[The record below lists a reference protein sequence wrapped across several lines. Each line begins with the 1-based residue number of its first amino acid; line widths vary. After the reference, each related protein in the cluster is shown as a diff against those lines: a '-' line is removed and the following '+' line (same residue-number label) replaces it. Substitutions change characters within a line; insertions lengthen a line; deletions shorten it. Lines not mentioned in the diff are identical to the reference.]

1 MGRKSDNDFGTDR
14 VAKPTQ
20 EVGHS
25 TQQSPALATL
35 VRVVD
40 GRDASVHPLLGSH
53 FVIGRDKSCHIQ
65 INDDTS
71 VSRKH
76 STVKRQGVSFL
87 IEDLGSSNGVLV
99 NGKKIEGEYELRVG
113 DKVEI
118 GKTIFIFR
126 RRVE

>member
-1 MGRKSDNDFGTDR
+1 MARRGNQDFGTDR
-14 VAKPTQ
+14 VAKPTP
-20 EVGHS
+20 ELGES

-35 VRVVD
+35 VRVAD
-40 GRDASVHPLLGSH
+40 GRDLSVHPLLGDL
-53 FVIGRDKSCHIQ
+53 FIIGRDRSCHIQ
-65 INDDTS
+65 ITDDTS

-76 STVKRQGVSFL
+76 ASVTRKGVSFM

-99 NGKKIEGEYELRVG
+99 NGARIAAAHELRVG

-118 GKTIFIFR
+118 GKTVYVFR

>member
-1 MGRKSDNDFGTDR
+1 MAKRGDNDFGTDR
-14 VAKPTQ
+14 VAKPT
-20 EVGHS
+20 EEAGHS

-35 VRVVD
+35 VRLVD

-65 INDDTS
+65 ITDDTS

-99 NGKKIEGEYELRVG
+99 NGKKIAGEYELRVN

-118 GKTIFIFR
+118 GKTLFIFR

>member
-1 MGRKSDNDFGTDR
+1 MAKRGDNDFGTDR

-20 EVGHS
+20 ELGHS

-35 VRVVD
+35 VRIVE

-65 INDDTS
+65 ITDDTS

-76 STVKRQGVSFL
+76 ATVKREGVSFL

-99 NGKKIEGEYELRVG
+99 NGKKTEGAYELRVN

-118 GKTIFIFR
+118 GKTVFVFR

>member
-1 MGRKSDNDFGTDR
+1 MAKRSNEDFGTDR

-20 EVGHS
+20 EAGHS

-35 VRVVD
+35 VRIVE

-65 INDDTS
+65 ISDDTS

-76 STVKRQGVSFL
+76 STVTRQGFSFM
-87 IEDLGSSNGVLV
+87 IEDLQSSNGVLV
-99 NGKKIEGEYELRVG
+99 NGKRIEGAYELKVG
-113 DKVEI
+113 DKIEI
-118 GKTIFIFR
+118 GKTVFIFR
-126 RRVE
+126 RQVS

>member
-1 MGRKSDNDFGTDR
+1 MARKGNQDFGTDR

-20 EVGHS
+20 ELGES

-35 VRVVD
+35 VRVVE
-40 GRDASVHPLLGSH
+40 GSDASVHPLLGDL
-53 FVIGRDKSCHIQ
+53 FQIGRDKACHIQ
-65 INDDTS
+65 IVDDTS

-76 STVKRQGVSFL
+76 ASITRQGVRFML
-87 IEDLGSSNGVLV
+87 EDLGSSNGVLV
-99 NGKKIEGEYELRVG
+99 NGTRITGAHELRVG

-118 GKTIFIFR
+118 GKTVYVFR

>member
-1 MGRKSDNDFGTDR
+1 MARKGNQDFGTDR

-20 EVGHS
+20 EVGES

-35 VRVVD
+35 VRVVE
-40 GRDASVHPLLGSH
+40 GRDASVHPLLGDL
-53 FVIGRDKSCHIQ
+53 FQIGRDKSCHIQ
-65 INDDTS
+65 ITDDTS

-76 STVKRQGVSFL
+76 ASVTRQGVRFN

-99 NGKKIEGEYELRVG
+99 NGTRITGPHELRVG

-118 GKTIFIFR
+118 GKTVYVFR